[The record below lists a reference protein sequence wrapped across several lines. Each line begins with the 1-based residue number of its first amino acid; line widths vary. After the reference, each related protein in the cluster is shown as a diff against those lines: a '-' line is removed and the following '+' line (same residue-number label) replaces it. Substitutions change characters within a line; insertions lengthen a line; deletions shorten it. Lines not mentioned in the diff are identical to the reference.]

1 MSLSRTKVEN
11 FIKKLICKYNAEYAI
26 LFGSYARDEA
36 DENSDID
43 VIVFGGNDFRATDI
57 FAFGEE
63 LRELSQKNADVFE
76 IRELDKDTEFY
87 RSVMREGV
95 RVSLAVESV

>member
-1 MSLSRTKVEN
+1 MKLSRAEIEG
-11 FIKKLICKYNAEYAI
+11 FIKNLLCKYNAEYAI

-43 VIVFGGNDFRATDI
+43 VVVFGGSNFRATDI
-57 FAFGEE
+57 FAFGED
-63 LRELSQKNADVFE
+63 LREISKKNADVFE

-87 RSVMREGV
+87 RIIMREGV
-95 RVSLAVESV
+95 RIA